1 MTAHADDGHGHGH
14 GHASERPDHSHA
26 PASKRSDSTGHSHTH
41 GETGSRQLLIVLVIT
56 TSVLVLEVAGGIWTG
71 SLALLADAGHMGTDA
86 AGLVLA
92 LIAAKMATRPA
103 TSSRTFGYQ
112 RAEILAAGAQAV
124 LLFAVGGFVLVE
136 AIRHLI
142 SPPSVDARPMAI
154 IGVIALLAN
163 AGSLLVLAQADRH
176 NMNLRAA
183 SLEVLS
189 DAAGAAAVVVAAIV
203 VATTGFD
210 RADAL
215 ASLLIALFILPRTWH
230 LLREAVDVLL
240 EAVPRGVDLAE
251 VREHIGEIDGVVGV
265 HDLHAWTISSGLPV
279 LSAHVVVDDA
289 TLADGGG
296 GRVLDKLG
304 TCLAGHF
311 DIEHCTFQLEP
322 AGHLDHE
329 AAGHH

>member
-1 MTAHADDGHGHGH
+1 MTAHAGEEHGDPAAPANSHSQPG
-14 GHASERPDHSHA
+14 HSH
-26 PASKRSDSTGHSHTH
+26 SGHSHTH
-41 GETGSRQLLIVLVIT
+41 GGTGSKQLAIVLAIT
-56 TSVLVLEVAGGIWTG
+56 TSVLVLELVGGIWTG

-92 LIAAKMATRPA
+92 LIAARMATRPP
-103 TSSRTFGYQ
+103 TNSRTFGYQ

-124 LLFAVGGFVLVE
+124 LLFAVGAFVLVE

-142 SPPSVDARPMAI
+142 TPPSVDAGPMAI

-163 AGSLLVLAQADRH
+163 ASSLLVLAQADRT
-176 NMNLRAA
+176 NLNLRAA

-189 DAAGAAAVVVAAIV
+189 DAAGAAAVIVAALV

-210 RADAL
+210 RADAV
-215 ASLLIALFILPRTWH
+215 ASLLIALLILPRTWN

-240 EAVPRGVDLAE
+240 EAAPRGVDLAE
-251 VREHIGEIDGVVGV
+251 VRQHIGDVDGVVGV

-279 LSAHVVVDDA
+279 LSAHVVVDDE

-304 TCLAGHF
+304 ICLAGHF

-322 AGHLDHE
+322 SGHAEHE
-329 AAGHH
+329 TAGHH

>member
-1 MTAHADDGHGHGH
+1 MTAHAG
-14 GHASERPDHSHA
+14 E
-26 PASKRSDSTGHSHTH
+26 GHSHPAERSHVPSH
-41 GETGSRQLLIVLVIT
+41 GSGHSHSHGATGTKQLAMVLAIT
-56 TSVLVLEVAGGIWTG
+56 TTVLALEVAGGLWTG

-103 TSSRTFGYQ
+103 TNSRTFGYQ

-142 SPPSVDARPMAI
+142 SPPAVDAGPMAV

-163 AGSLLVLAQADRH
+163 AASLLVLAQSDGA

-210 RADAL
+210 RADAV

-251 VREHIGEIDGVVGV
+251 VREHISEIDGVVGV

-279 LSAHVVVDDA
+279 LSAHVVLDDA

-304 TCLAGHF
+304 SCLAGHF